1 MIKYLLSTLTLL
13 LIALT
18 IFAQDSGNKVCLTPS
33 QFTTA
38 LRKDDSLQL
47 MKKEVAALNNK
58 ADTLKF
64 ALANADST
72 ANKFRLADLK
82 SQSII
87 NAKDGIIHNQEMKL
101 DLAGILTTSL
111 KKIIRRKNFKIKLI
125 SGLSLATTA
134 TLTYLLLK
142 K

>member
-1 MIKYLLSTLTLL
+1 MLL

-18 IFAQDSGNKVCLTPS
+18 SFAQDSANKICLTPS

-58 ADTLKF
+58 ADTLKL
-64 ALANADST
+64 ALVNADST
-72 ANKFRLADLK
+72 SNKFRLADLK
-82 SQSII
+82 SQNII
-87 NAKDGIIHNQEMKL
+87 KSKDGIIHNQDVKI
-101 DLAGILTTSL
+101 DLAGILTSSL
-111 KKIIRRKNFKIKLI
+111 KKTIRRKNFKIKLI
-125 SGLSLATTA
+125 SGVSLATTA